1 MTRLFKSKFLPIS
14 LVMLKN
20 VNYNILSFVL
30 SPNTPTIINFIAG
43 RGIAREVLIWVT
55 FWLQGVSN
63 AYLLPKT
70 SSHKRFLQEMYTTGS
85 ILKLKGKQY
94 RISKETTRVVYLSIW
109 LWFKGDHWFPEVD
122 NSSALIQI
130 KYSLVSGW
138 FVLSIAYSKRQ
149 LTFSDFNRLKHK
161 PKLLL

>member
-1 MTRLFKSKFLPIS
+1 M
-14 LVMLKN
+14 
-20 VNYNILSFVL
+20 
-30 SPNTPTIINFIAG
+30 
-43 RGIAREVLIWVT
+43 
-55 FWLQGVSN
+55 
-63 AYLLPKT
+63 
-70 SSHKRFLQEMYTTGS
+70 HTTGS
-85 ILKLKGKQY
+85 ILKLKGNQD

-122 NSSALIQI
+122 KSSALIQI

-149 LTFSDFNRLKHK
+149 LTFSDFNKLKHK